1 MRVWITTVGENPFAV
16 INTLWA
22 ACILEGEEFRPEKVH
37 LIQNERVKENAG
49 TVKNYIKRILG
60 TYGINVKFE
69 DHEVDEEDID
79 GFAELFGSIV
89 ESERDN
95 EVAIDMTPGRK
106 FMSAYAMVTG
116 FKYGVSKL
124 YYLHLY
130 DSSYQNRAFVL
141 IPFNKQ
147 RLINLLE
154 YGREESK

>member
-22 ACILEGEEFRPEKVH
+22 ACILEGEEFMPGKVH
-37 LIQNERVKENAG
+37 LIQNQKVKRNAEI
-49 TVKNYIKRILG
+49 VKAYVRRILG
-60 TYGINVKFE
+60 TYGISAEFE

-79 GFAELFGSIV
+79 GFAKLFRSVV
-89 ESERDN
+89 ESEKGN

-106 FMSAYAMVTG
+106 FMSAYAMMVG
-116 FKYGVSKL
+116 FEYCVSKL

-130 DSSYQNRAFVL
+130 DSSYQNRPFVL
-141 IPFNKQ
+141 IPFNQQ

-154 YGREESK
+154 YGRELPK